1 MWRLRRPAAALPAAI
16 NTIQRASLAYR
27 TSSSDSTD
35 EQMSLSVIALLEN
48 LSLGHL
54 HELLDGQD
62 TAAWTAL
69 NRTQL
74 VAQLKDLG
82 VTALPERRT
91 HARKSNLTHAQSVLA
106 THHAARPFP

>member
-1 MWRLRRPAAALPAAI
+1 MASAQAGALPAAI

-74 VAQLKDLG
+74 LAQLKDLG
-82 VTALPERRT
+82 VTVPERRT